1 MQLSAQQQSD
11 SLNAIFLAL
20 ADPTRRAVI
29 KRLGHGPAS
38 VSELADPFD
47 MGLPSFMKHIRFL
60 EGSGMIRTTK
70 TGRTRTCTITKSGLS
85 DAECW
90 LSEQRA
96 IWEGRAER
104 LEAFVLQEQAREGTG
119 DAEGND

>member
-29 KRLGHGPAS
+29 KRLGRGPAS
-38 VSELADPFD
+38 VSELANPFD

-60 EGSGMIRTTK
+60 EDSGMIRTTK
-70 TGRTRTCTITKSGLS
+70 TGRTRTCTIKKSGLL
-85 DAECW
+85 DAERW

-104 LEAFVLQEQAREGTG
+104 LEAFVLQEQAREGSG
-119 DAEGND
+119 DAESGN